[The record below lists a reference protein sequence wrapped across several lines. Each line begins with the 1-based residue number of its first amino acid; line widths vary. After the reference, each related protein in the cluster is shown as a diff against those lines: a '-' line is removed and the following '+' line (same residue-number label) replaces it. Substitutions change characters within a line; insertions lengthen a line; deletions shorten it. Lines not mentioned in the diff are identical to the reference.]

1 MLSVVTHQELL
12 EKLDR
17 IYSVN
22 QRLKI
27 SAHLRVGPELAIE
40 DLLEFLDLLGLE
52 LKHELFL
59 VFLAHTLYLH
69 YSKLEVGP
77 QILSQ
82 GLSE

>member
-1 MLSVVTHQELL
+1 MLTVVTHEELL
-12 EKLDR
+12 EKLNR

-22 QRLKI
+22 HRLKV
-27 SAHLRVGPELAIE
+27 STHLRVGPELAIE
-40 DLLEFLDLLGLE
+40 DLLELLDLLGLE
-52 LKHELFL
+52 LEHELFL

-69 YSKLEVGP
+69 HSKLEVGP